1 MLPPASYGTMD
12 MADIVDRNEALYT
25 KCNLCRSKT
34 FNFFEW
40 TKYSS
45 LAEEKQFK
53 HRLGLIDR
61 QWHDQGY
68 FVFSWE
74 KGRTEVET
82 SKIFTE
88 WKVRHGIT
96 YNSIAHEERRY
107 TIFKE
112 ALHDMDQHNAG
123 YAIGVY
129 RNNRCIDQFT
139 HLTQEEYEAVCC
151 GYWEEMTSEAELQR
165 VGQIQQR
172 LWQAFSG
179 SLI

>member
-1 MLPPASYGTMD
+1 MGLPSRRPRGLLL
-12 MADIVDRNEALYT
+12 ADGQQHAQGVRPDRHAVRGIA
-25 KCNLCRSKT
+25 CC
-34 FNFFEW
+34 
-40 TKYSS
+40 S

-74 KGRTEVET
+74 KGRTEEET
-82 SKIFTE
+82 RKIFTE

-151 GYWEEMTSEAELQR
+151 GYWEEMPSEAELQR